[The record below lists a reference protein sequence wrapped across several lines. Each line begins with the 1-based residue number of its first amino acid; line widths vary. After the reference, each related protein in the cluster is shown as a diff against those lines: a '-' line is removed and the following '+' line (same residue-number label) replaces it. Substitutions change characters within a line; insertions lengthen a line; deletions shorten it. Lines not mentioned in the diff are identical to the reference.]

1 MFIHEGE
8 KINSHEGEKLVMSS
22 SSSSSTSVDP
32 SVFRSVKDFNLT
44 QDQITEFREVFEL
57 FDREKEGFIFFSDV
71 GTIMRSLGSNPTEA
85 QINYIFQL
93 LCQRAIHFGH
103 QPDLRCR
110 EDLLLDFDSF
120 LFILARHFIRDNE
133 NDDYAD
139 ELREALNV
147 LDSDGSGMITFQEFR
162 KFMQRIGETVT
173 DGDIDEMMRESSRD
187 LTDEK
192 ISIDEVI
199 KMML

>member
-120 LFILARHFIRDNE
+120 LFILARHFVRDNQT
-133 NDDYAD
+133 DYAD

-162 KFMQRIGETVT
+162 NFIRGIGETVT
-173 DGDIDEMMRESSRD
+173 DGDIEEMIQGSSRGD
-187 LTDEK
+187 LSDEK

-199 KMML
+199 KMMM